1 MSASLVSFSSSIAS
15 ASSANSVVNLIEQW
29 GNKSIAS
36 CVLGISKIG
45 FTSNFSS
52 KIAHS
57 ALLLLQKKI
66 DYDEDDDEVIL
77 NETGII
83 IEYGDYNQNK
93 YDIEKEYVKKGLVI
107 YRYGEKGG
115 LRYYVKKYKDF
126 IKEFGGI
133 GYVDLNID
141 ENNQQ
146 SFSHFIDKIA
156 KKEDNKW
163 IQSNYSASF
172 NFHCQTFTIEA
183 LKELKP
189 YFNSSN
195 IYPQNLELATK
206 KSKKKLD
213 FIPQNIKTELMNFY
227 RR

>member
-29 GNKSIAS
+29 ENKPIAS

-45 FTSNFSS
+45 ISSNFSS
-52 KIAHS
+52 KIVHS

-83 IEYGDYNQNK
+83 IEYGDYNPNK

-107 YRYGEKGG
+107 YRYDEKGG

-146 SFSHFIDKIA
+146 SLSHFIDKIA
-156 KKEDNKW
+156 KK
-163 IQSNYSASF
+163 
-172 NFHCQTFTIEA
+172 
-183 LKELKP
+183 
-189 YFNSSN
+189 
-195 IYPQNLELATK
+195 
-206 KSKKKLD
+206 
-213 FIPQNIKTELMNFY
+213 

>member
-29 GNKSIAS
+29 ENKSIAS

-45 FTSNFSS
+45 LSSNLSS

-66 DYDEDDDEVIL
+66 DYDVDDDEVIL
-77 NETGII
+77 NENGII
-83 IEYGDYNQNK
+83 IEYGDYGPNK
-93 YDIEKEYVKKGLVI
+93 SNIEKEYVKNGLVI
-107 YRYGEKGG
+107 YRYGDKGG

-126 IKEFGGI
+126 IKEFGDI

-156 KKEDNKW
+156 KIEDNKW
-163 IQSNYSASF
+163 IQSKYSASF
-172 NFHCQTFTIEA
+172 NFNCQTFTIEA
-183 LKELKP
+183 LKELNP

-195 IYPQNLELATK
+195 IYPTDLNLAAK

-213 FIPQNIKTELMNFY
+213 FIPSNIKTELMNFY
-227 RR
+227 KR